1 MWKRTMRLREKGL
14 NAERVTDTNANSGLN
29 NTVAMKL
36 INED

>member
-1 MWKRTMRLREKGL
+1 MWKRIISLKKCESL
-14 NAERVTDTNANSGLN
+14 ERVTDTNANSGLN